1 MNKSFSWTW
10 SSLFVYMC
18 HHINPQTWFLWIR
31 NHVQKLLVYMVF
43 VSSSNG
49 RVLDQYRVDIKL
61 DSTFPWSNAS
71 RGHGLRKVFM
81 PFSLL
86 LVNAVNW
93 ASLGRYQYQNWINIQ
108 LVMIL
113 HDPVLHQYTVQLHE
127 TCSRFTQMYNNL
139 SCTWSLVWEILV
151 NMDCE
156 RFSWTCTRPVQYL
169 LVDMIFVNASRRPTV
184 RWSSLLVYMCHHHI
198 NTHLWF

>member
-1 MNKSFSWTW
+1 MMTFHEHVWELLVDLNKSFSWTW
-10 SSLFVYMC
+10 SSLLEYMC
-18 HHINPQTWFLWIR
+18 RHINPQLWFLWIQ

-81 PFSLL
+81 PFSSL

-108 LVMIL
+108 LEMIL
-113 HDPVLHQYTVQLHE
+113 HDPVLHQYTVIRYVPSNNAF
-127 TCSRFTQMYNNL
+127 SR
-139 SCTWSLVWEILV
+139 TWSLY
-151 NMDCE
+151 NS
-156 RFSWTCTRPVQYL
+156 FYGCTLYR
-169 LVDMIFVNASRRPTV
+169 NRV
-184 RWSSLLVYMCHHHI
+184 RTDVR
-198 NTHLWF
+198 